1 MDYTELS
8 GKTLLMVDDETV
20 VVDVVKEVVGPAMGA
35 FDTAADGVEALLKIM
50 DTDYDFILLD
60 VKMPKMDGI
69 EFYNYVK
76 TIKPYLLTRVI
87 FITGDT
93 ETERTRNFIRDT
105 GCPSID
111 KPFLIKKLLDLMTL
125 QGLNRALK
133 N

>member
-1 MDYTELS
+1 MNGLMDGGALS
-8 GKTLLMVDDETV
+8 GRTLLMVDDETV
-20 VVDVVKEVVGPAMGA
+20 VIDVVKEVVGPAVGA

-50 DTDYDFILLD
+50 DADYDFILLD

-69 EFYNYVK
+69 EFYNHVK
-76 TIKPYLLTRVI
+76 TMKPYLLTRVI

-111 KPFLIKKLLDLMTL
+111 KPFLIKELLDLMTC
-125 QGLNRALK
+125 RV
-133 N
+133 